1 MLPITAIFI
10 GIILLVISADK
21 FVEGAAAAARRLG
34 LPPLLIGMLVIGF
47 GSSMPEMVISGLSAS
62 QGNPGLALGNAFG
75 SNITNIALILG
86 LTAIISPIKVASS
99 VLERELPLLAVVTA
113 VTAGLLYVDGRLGR
127 VDGWLLIAMFAAIM
141 AWSIWAGMKNQD
153 DTLGVTVEQELQSP
167 LSMTRALVYVVVG
180 LIVLVISSRILVWG
194 GVEIARS
201 LGVSD
206 LIIGLTIVAVGTSL
220 PELASSIAAVRKN
233 EHELALGNVIGSN
246 LFNTS
251 IVIGITG
258 TIAPSVL
265 DTGILTRDM
274 PVLIVLTLALF
285 AMGYSFRSTGAGIIT
300 RLEGI
305 LLLLTYVGYNVGL
318 TMSVVASR
326 Y

>member
-1 MLPITAIFI
+1 MLPIAAIFI

-86 LTAIISPIKVASS
+86 VTAIISPIKVAST
-99 VLERELPLLAVVTA
+99 VLKRELPLLALVTA
-113 VTAGLLYVDGRLGR
+113 ATAGLLYVDGTLGR
-127 VDGWLLIAMFAAIM
+127 VDGWLLIAIFAAIM
-141 AWSIWAGMKNQD
+141 AWSIWAGMKHQG
-153 DTLGVTVEQELQSP
+153 DTLGVSIEQELQTP
-167 LSMTRALVYVVVG
+167 LSMTRALIYVVVG
-180 LIVLVISSRILVWG
+180 LTMLVISSQILVWG

-201 LGVSD
+201 LGISD

-220 PELASSIAAVRKN
+220 PELASSVAAVRKN

-265 DTGILTRDM
+265 ETGILTRDL
-274 PVLIVLTLALF
+274 PLLIALTLALF

-300 RLEGI
+300 RLEGS
-305 LLLLTYVGYNVGL
+305 LLLLTYIAYNVGL

>member
-1 MLPITAIFI
+1 MLPIAAIII
-10 GIILLVISADK
+10 GILLLVISADK

-99 VLERELPLLAVVTA
+99 VLERELPLLAIVTA
-113 VTAGLLYVDGRLGR
+113 VTAGLLYVDGMLGR

-141 AWSIWAGMKNQD
+141 AWSIWAGMKNKD
-153 DTLGVTVEQELQSP
+153 DTLGVSVAQELQTP

-180 LIVLVISSRILVWG
+180 LTMLVISSQILVWG

-201 LGVSD
+201 LGISD

-265 DTGILTRDM
+265 DTGILTRDL

-285 AMGYSFRSTGAGIIT
+285 AMGYSFRSPGAGIIT
-300 RLEGI
+300 RFEGSV
-305 LLLLTYVGYNVGL
+305 LLLTYIAYNIGL